1 LLLHY
6 ANKYGTH
13 GLACC
18 KSAGRHFRDNAINDF
33 IKRVLASAETQAILE
48 PASFSRSDDKRP
60 DGLTIVPLAR
70 GRSLCGTSLVPTR
83 WLQATST
90 VLSWVRALWVAT
102 DAEQRKKSKYSSLSP
117 LYDFTSIVVEMD
129 FFRQLGR
136 RIETTTA
143 ETSSLH
149 F

>member
-1 LLLHY
+1 M
-6 ANKYGTH
+6 
-13 GLACC
+13 
-18 KSAGRHFRDNAINDF
+18 
-33 IKRVLASAETQAILE
+33 
-48 PASFSRSDDKRP
+48 
-60 DGLTIVPLAR
+60 PLAR
-70 GRSLCGTSLVPTR
+70 GCSLCGTSLVPTR

-117 LYDFTSIVVEMD
+117 LSDFTSIVVEMD